1 MCLAVPA
8 RVVAVEGEQAT
19 VELGGVRKTISL
31 ALVEEVAVGDFVLV
45 HVGHALTVLDAG
57 EAERTLALL
66 RQMAALEAAR

>member
-31 ALVEEVAVGDFVLV
+31 ALVDEVAVGDFVLV

-66 RQMAALEAAR
+66 RQMAELEAAR